1 MQLISRPANPH
12 YAARLSRRRHPAERP
27 FQVLDLFSGI
37 GGFSLGLE
45 RAGFATTAFCEIDPF
60 CRRVL
65 VRHWPGTPIYH
76 DINQLTE
83 RTLRH
88 DHLPSIDLI
97 CGGYPCQPFSV
108 AGRQR
113 GERDPRHLWP
123 QMHRLIRELRPRWVI
138 CENVRGHIEL
148 GLDTVLDELEALGY
162 TAWTFVVPACAVG
175 ANHRRDRVWVVAHAA
190 GFGLPRAMGQET
202 RQPAAELP
210 AQAFRGE
217 LPQPFTVGDDD
228 GIPYRL
234 ERSQALGNAVVP
246 QIPELIGRAIRLHE
260 SRRNAPHSCRWNST
274 RLRIHSRRD
283 QSQPSVKSAGAAP
296 VSGGSAPLA
305 TKTEAV
311 CTASC

>member
-1 MQLISRPANPH
+1 MQLVSRPANPH
-12 YAARLSRRRHPAERP
+12 YAARLHRQAAARP
-27 FQVLDLFSGI
+27 PLVLDLFSGI

-45 RAGFATTAFCEIDPF
+45 RAGFRTAAFCEIDPF
-60 CRRVL
+60 CGSVL
-65 VRHWPGTPIYH
+65 ARHWPGMPNYH

-88 DHLPSIDLI
+88 DHIHHIDLI
-97 CGGYPCQPFSV
+97 CGGYPCQPFSI

-113 GERDPRHLWP
+113 GENDPRHLWP

-162 TAWTFVVPACAVG
+162 TTWTFVVPACAVG
-175 ANHRRDRVWVVAHAA
+175 ANHRRDRVWVVAHAV
-190 GFGLPRAMGQET
+190 GFGLPRTLGQEG
-202 RQPAAELP
+202 RQPASQLP
-210 AQAFRGE
+210 AEAFRRE

-228 GIPYRL
+228 GIPFRL

-260 SRRNAPHSCRWNST
+260 ARTNAPRSCRWNFT
-274 RLRIHSRRD
+274 RRRIHSRRD
-283 QSQPSVKSAGAAP
+283 ESPSSVKSAGEP
-296 VSGGSAPLA
+296 RCSAEASTLA
-305 TKTEAV
+305 SKAEAV
-311 CTASC
+311 CI